1 MIYSLTNPLFQKAKS
16 VMKQIESHNYEAY
29 FVGGCVRD
37 TLLNLPIHDIDIATS
52 ARPDEVEMIFANT
65 IDLGKQ
71 HGTVI
76 VVWQKETYEITTFR
90 TEDSYSDFRHPDNV
104 QFVRNLQED
113 TLRRDFT
120 INALA
125 FDMNGRLYDYHG
137 GKLDLDAKI
146 IRAVGNPMERFY
158 EDALRIFRAIRF
170 ASQLGFTVDG
180 ETFRSMKAL
189 AKNLNQVSMER
200 IRIEMTKF
208 LQGKYFN
215 DSYQLLID
223 ANIYRYLPMMN
234 VANIQE
240 VLDQLAKKY
249 YAMHQHDYE
258 FSESMSWAIFL
269 MELPFNSVTDKR
281 HFLKVW
287 THSNQ
292 TIKDIKNIVELI
304 PLFKANQIDLETV
317 YHYQNE
323 ILLEV
328 EQYMQSQAIIQKPS
342 IEVMFNSLPIKQRT
356 DIVVNGADI
365 MKMLGLTKGKPIVG
379 ELIAEIER
387 NIILQQLDNT
397 QEAIEA
403 FVSSYLKDSV
413 K

>member
-317 YHYQNE
+317 YHYPKE

>member
-258 FSESMSWAIFL
+258 FSESMSWAILL
-269 MELPFNSVTDKR
+269 MELPFTSVTDKR

-317 YHYQNE
+317 YHYPKE
-323 ILLEV
+323 IILEV

-379 ELIAEIER
+379 ELIAVIER